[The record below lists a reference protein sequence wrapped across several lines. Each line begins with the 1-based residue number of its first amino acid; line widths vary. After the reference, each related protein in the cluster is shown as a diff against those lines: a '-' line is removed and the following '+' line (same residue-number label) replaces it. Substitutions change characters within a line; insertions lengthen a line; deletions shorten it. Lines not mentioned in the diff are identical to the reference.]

1 LEQAKDEISMQ
12 GRLVG
17 GEAVEKEVEEKKSW
31 ISTSKIL
38 TSS

>member
-12 GRLVG
+12 SRLGG
-17 GEAVEKEVEEKKSW
+17 GEAVEEEVEEKKGW
-31 ISTSKIL
+31 ISTLKIL